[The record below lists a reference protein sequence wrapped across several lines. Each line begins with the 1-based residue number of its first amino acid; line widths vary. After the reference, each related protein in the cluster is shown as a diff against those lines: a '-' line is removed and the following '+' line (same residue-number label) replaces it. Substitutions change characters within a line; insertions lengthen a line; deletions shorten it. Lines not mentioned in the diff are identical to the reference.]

1 MSQARAWSVA
11 LVGIDGTMVEV
22 EAAISSGLPRTTM
35 VGLPDAALYEARDRC
50 RAAMASTGFGWPSD
64 PVTINLSPATL
75 PKAGSH
81 YDLAI
86 AAAVAAAGR
95 KFDPEALEGLAL
107 FGELGL
113 DGRVRA
119 VRGLLPALL
128 TAVER
133 GFARVVVPVTQ
144 LREASLVAGLSIA
157 GAADLSDLFDVL
169 TGGAGATEP
178 PPVDQPASQRPPLD
192 LADVAGQVEAK
203 WALEVAAAG
212 RHHLYLHGPPGV
224 GKTLLAERL
233 PGLLPDLELS
243 EALEV
248 SAVHSLAGINLDG
261 GLVRR
266 PPYADPHHSASLAS
280 LVGGGARIAVPG
292 AVSRAHRGVLFLD
305 EAPEFSPRVM
315 EALRVPLES
324 GRIVLGRALATATY
338 PASFQLVL
346 AANPCPCGMAGTP
359 GANCRCPP
367 MAVRRYASRVSGP
380 ILDRIDIHLSSLLG
394 RLSRDSFPSSPA
406 VARPARF
413 SSAHSPLSPRS
424 KATPPR
430 GCSAARPDRSR
441 IGCRGAGVLVLVPL
455 ALASWPDRSGC
466 RAGGAGPVPG
476 ERTGA
481 GSAGCRR
488 WRPGPRWRWR
498 AARARWRAGEARAW
512 CLVPGGCVSRS
523 ERVELGEPGC
533 SQPWCEPP
541 RPCTPGGEGVHPRR
555 GRSAPVGI
563 SGTDPAR
570 VARSMGVLPRGLAL
584 ARFRALWQV
593 LESARKSRGAFQGRQ
608 GCV

>member
-11 LVGIDGTMVEV
+11 LVGIEGTMVEV

-50 RAAMASTGFGWPSD
+50 RAAMASAGFGWPSD

-86 AAAVAAAGR
+86 AAAVAAAR
-95 KFDPEALEGLAL
+95 RRFDPEALEGLAL

-128 TAVER
+128 AAAGQR
-133 GFARVVVPVTQ
+133 FGRVVVPAAQ
-144 LREASLVAGLSIA
+144 LREAALVEGLAIF
-157 GAADLSDLFDVL
+157 GAADLADLFAIL
-169 TGGAGATEP
+169 TGGPGADP
-178 PPVDQPASQRPPLD
+178 PPRADSPTPSRPALD

-212 RHHLYLHGPPGV
+212 RHHLFLHGPPGV

-233 PGLLPDLELS
+233 PGLLPDLDLT

-248 SAVHSLAGINLDG
+248 SAIHSLSGMNLDA

-266 PPYADPHHSASLAS
+266 PPYADPHHSASIAS
-280 LVGGGARIAVPG
+280 LVGGGARIALPG

-324 GRIVLGRALATATY
+324 GRIVLGRSVATATY

-359 GANCRCPP
+359 GGNCCCPP
-367 MAVRRYASRVSGP
+367 MVVRRYAARVSGP
-380 ILDRIDIHLSSLLG
+380 ILDRIDIHQELRAVRAAFLRGHHEPGDSSATVAGRVLEARERQRHRLEASGWRTNGEVPGPALRKRLPLPDGSDVLDLAVARG
-394 RLSRDSFPSSPA
+394 RLS
-406 VARPARF
+406 ARGVDKVLRLAWTI
-413 SSAHSPLSPRS
+413 ADL
-424 KATPPR
+424 A
-430 GCSAARPDRSR
+430 GADRPGREH
-441 IGCRGAGVLVLVPL
+441 LHT
-455 ALASWPDRSGC
+455 ALAM
-466 RAGGAGPVPG
+466 
-476 ERTGA
+476 
-481 GSAGCRR
+481 
-488 WRPGPRWRWR
+488 
-498 AARARWRAGEARAW
+498 
-512 CLVPGGCVSRS
+512 
-523 ERVELGEPGC
+523 
-533 SQPWCEPP
+533 
-541 RPCTPGGEGVHPRR
+541 RR
-555 GRSAPVGI
+555 GDDSTEA
-563 SGTDPAR
+563 A
-570 VARSMGVLPRGLAL
+570 
-584 ARFRALWQV
+584 
-593 LESARKSRGAFQGRQ
+593 
-608 GCV
+608 

>member
-11 LVGIDGTMVEV
+11 LVGIEGAMVEV

-50 RAAMASTGFGWPSD
+50 RAAMASSGRGWPSD

-95 KFDPEALEGLAL
+95 KFDPGALEGLAI

-113 DGRVRA
+113 DGRVRT

-128 TAVER
+128 AAARR
-133 GFARVVVPVTQ
+133 GFGKAVVPAGQ
-144 LREASLVAGLSIA
+144 LREAALVAGLTVF
-157 GAADLSDLFDVL
+157 GAADLADLFDIL
-169 TGGAGATEP
+169 TGGPGAAPLPPAVPSP
-178 PPVDQPASQRPPLD
+178 PPAAPLD
-192 LADVAGQVEAK
+192 LADVAGQLDGK

-233 PGLLPDLELS
+233 PGLLPDLEPA

-248 SAVHSLAGINLDG
+248 SAIHSLAGMNLDG

-266 PPYADPHHSASLAS
+266 PPYADPHHSASIAS
-280 LVGGGARIAVPG
+280 LVGGGARIAMPG

-324 GRIVLGRALATATY
+324 GRIVLGRAVATATY

-346 AANPCPCGMAGTP
+346 AANPCPCGMATTP
-359 GANCRCPP
+359 GGNCRCAP
-367 MAVRRYASRVSGP
+367 MVVRRYASRVSGP
-380 ILDRIDIHLSSLLG
+380 ILDRIDIHQHLKPVRAALLRNAEPGESSQAVAERVWLARERQHHRLEPGGWRTNGEVPGPALRKRLPLPEGSDLL
-394 RLSRDSFPSSPA
+394 DIA
-406 VARPARF
+406 VARAGCRPAASTRCCAWPGR
-413 SSAHSPLSPRS
+413 SATSPGPAARAGTTCAPRWPCVAAPS
-424 KATPPR
+424 RSREQRDGRADGPDVPGRCGGARPPGCCRGGRGLRGGTGLGRAGETRGRPATGQAGAGRATGRAAGPHHRRGHALRHPR
-430 GCSAARPDRSR
+430 RRRMAGSAARP
-441 IGCRGAGVLVLVPL
+441 
-455 ALASWPDRSGC
+455 
-466 RAGGAGPVPG
+466 
-476 ERTGA
+476 
-481 GSAGCRR
+481 RR
-488 WRPGPRWRWR
+488 
-498 AARARWRAGEARAW
+498 
-512 CLVPGGCVSRS
+512 
-523 ERVELGEPGC
+523 
-533 SQPWCEPP
+533 
-541 RPCTPGGEGVHPRR
+541 
-555 GRSAPVGI
+555 
-563 SGTDPAR
+563 
-570 VARSMGVLPRGLAL
+570 M
-584 ARFRALWQV
+584 
-593 LESARKSRGAFQGRQ
+593 
-608 GCV
+608 

>member
-11 LVGIDGTMVEV
+11 LVGIEGTMVEV

-50 RAAMASTGFGWPSD
+50 RAAMASAGFGWPSD

-95 KFDPEALEGLAL
+95 KYDREALEGLAL

-128 TAVER
+128 TAVGQR
-133 GFARVVVPVTQ
+133 FTRVVVPAAQ
-144 LREASLVAGLSIA
+144 LREAALVEGLTIH
-157 GAADLSDLFDVL
+157 GVADLADLFDVL
-169 TGGAGATEP
+169 TGGVGAAAPPALPPVATP
-178 PPVDQPASQRPPLD
+178 PPVLD

-233 PGLLPDLELS
+233 PGLLPDLTLA

-248 SAVHSLAGINLDG
+248 SAVHSLAGVNLEG

-266 PPYADPHHSASLAS
+266 PPYSDPHHSASMAS
-280 LVGGGARIAVPG
+280 LVGGGARVALPG

-324 GRIVLGRALATATY
+324 GRIVLGRSVATATY

-359 GANCRCPP
+359 GGACRCAP

-380 ILDRIDIHLSSLLG
+380 ILDRVDIHQQLRPVRAAFLNARYAPGEGTAVVAQRVLAARERQRDRLQPGGWRTNGDVPGPALRKHLPVPEGSELLDAAVARG
-394 RLSRDSFPSSPA
+394 RLSARGVDKVLRLSWTIADLAGADRPTRD
-406 VARPARF
+406 
-413 SSAHSPLSPRS
+413 HLH
-424 KATPPR
+424 T
-430 GCSAARPDRSR
+430 
-441 IGCRGAGVLVLVPL
+441 
-455 ALASWPDRSGC
+455 ALAM
-466 RAGGAGPVPG
+466 
-476 ERTGA
+476 
-481 GSAGCRR
+481 
-488 WRPGPRWRWR
+488 
-498 AARARWRAGEARAW
+498 
-512 CLVPGGCVSRS
+512 
-523 ERVELGEPGC
+523 
-533 SQPWCEPP
+533 
-541 RPCTPGGEGVHPRR
+541 RR
-555 GRSAPVGI
+555 GE
-563 SGTDPAR
+563 SGTEA
-570 VARSMGVLPRGLAL
+570 A
-584 ARFRALWQV
+584 
-593 LESARKSRGAFQGRQ
+593 
-608 GCV
+608 